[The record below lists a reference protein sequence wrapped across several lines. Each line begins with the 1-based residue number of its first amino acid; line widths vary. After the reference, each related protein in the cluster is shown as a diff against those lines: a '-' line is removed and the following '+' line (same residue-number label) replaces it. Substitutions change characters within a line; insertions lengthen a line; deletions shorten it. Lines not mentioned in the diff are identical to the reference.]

1 MNLVL
6 CTFNFTNKQNYDV
19 LSAEHGIQRLDST
32 IVYRCTRYTPKVES
46 FIKTN
51 EDNARKH

>member
-51 EDNARKH
+51 EDNAWKH